1 MAERDSLQ
9 LEDRLRG
16 LGNRI
21 DFPAE
26 PDIAAHVR
34 ARIEAS
40 TEPVRGVRR
49 SFRLQI
55 AVAALAIALLA
66 GGVLVFSPTTRNAVA
81 DWIGL
86 DGLKIE
92 YGERP
97 EAVLGNDLLLGRPV
111 TLEEATAAAG
121 FDLRP
126 PATLGSPDEVFFAP
140 RPVERISLVYEAS
153 EVLPRTGTTRV
164 GLLLT
169 AFRAQI
175 ERDMLLKK
183 AMGSNTRLERVDVNG
198 SPGYWISGDLH
209 VLIYVDEHGRFAED
223 RARLAGNTLAW
234 QKGDVVFRLESSLS
248 KARAL
253 EIARSVP

>member
-1 MAERDSLQ
+1 MAEYESVH
-9 LEDRLRG
+9 LEQRLRA
-16 LGNRI
+16 LGSRLEL
-21 DFPAE
+21 PAE
-26 PDIAAHVR
+26 PDLAGAVR
-34 ARIEAS
+34 ARIEAGPAPS
-40 TEPVRGVRR
+40 AARW
-49 SFRLQI
+49 SLRLRL
-55 AVAALAIALLA
+55 AVASLVVALLA
-66 GGVLVFSPTTRNAVA
+66 GGVLTLSPTTRNAVA

-97 EAVLGNDLLLGRPV
+97 EAALGNGLLLGHP
-111 TLEEATAAAG
+111 LPLDEATAAAG

-126 PATLGSPDEVFFAP
+126 PTALGPPDEVFFAA

-153 EVLPRTGTTRV
+153 GALPRTGTTRV

-183 AMGSNTRLERVDVNG
+183 AMGSDTRLERVDVDG
-198 SPGYWISGDLH
+198 SPGYWISGKLH
-209 VLIYVDEHGRFAED
+209 VLFYVDEHGRFAED

-234 QKGDVVFRLESSLS
+234 QRGDVVYRLESSLS
-248 KARAL
+248 KTRSL